1 MVANTETKY
10 NRTPVR
16 LILTME
22 ALSSLVNQL
31 FQILLPWYIL
41 VSTDSVIWLGIAGF
55 ATIMPS
61 IFSSLWGGAVIDRL
75 GRSKTMMICEA
86 SQLIL
91 IAAIP
96 TLIIL
101 DYAKPWLIS
110 AIIFF
115 SAFFDEPGQMSR
127 QSLMPSYARLAAM
140 PLHRVTGIREAL
152 DGIMAVAGPLAG
164 GLIIALYGTLQAWVC
179 AVILCLAIVIIA
191 LKIFNARKPRIKPN
205 PTTYKTAWDNLTKD
219 PFLLKVIL
227 ITLPLFILGQSWEL
241 LILPSYVHEFKHG
254 SLFLGLLEAAFGLGA
269 FIGAVYYAAAGK
281 KFKFFTLSVIN
292 YSAYAL
298 SVLVLMY
305 NLPKTLVIAA
315 TGLCGLPFGAFSAMV
330 ITIILSRAQEET
342 RGKTLGLFAAGAAFI
357 ESVFILVIA
366 LLLKISGL
374 FNTLLAVLI
383 FFALLIGAA
392 VWARRSEATPPIN

>member
-1 MVANTETKY
+1 MVANAEIKY
-10 NRTPVR
+10 NATPVK

-41 VSTDSVIWLGIAGF
+41 VSTNSVIWLGIAGF

-75 GRSKTMMICEA
+75 GRAKTMLICEA
-86 SQLIL
+86 SQLVL

-96 TLIIL
+96 ALIIF
-101 DYAKPWLIS
+101 DCAKPWLIS
-110 AIIFF
+110 VIIFF
-115 SAFFDEPGQMSR
+115 CAFFDEPGQMSR
-127 QSLMPSYARLAAM
+127 QSLMPTYARLAAM

-152 DGIMAVAGPLAG
+152 DGIMAVGGPLAG
-164 GLIIALYGTLQAWVC
+164 GLIIALYGTLQAWLC
-179 AVILCLAIVIIA
+179 AAILCLAIVAIA
-191 LKIFNARKPRIKPN
+191 LKIFNARKPRIRPN

-254 SLFLGLLEAAFGLGA
+254 SLFLGMLEAAFGLGA

-281 KFKFFTLSVIN
+281 KFKFFTLSVVN

-357 ESVFILVIA
+357 ESVFILIIA
-366 LLLKISGL
+366 LLLKVSGL

-392 VWARRSEATPPIN
+392 VWARRSESTPPIN